1 MFFIALNILIPIKI
15 STGPVAAD
23 GITRASGARNRE
35 IPKKILVKMT
45 VSPVLPPASTPA
57 EDSRYVVMLG
67 IPNSAPRLVE
77 IASTLKHLSIPGRLP
92 SLSRYPAFAPTPR
105 TVPKVE
111 KKSGTNKAIRNGI

>member
-45 VSPVLPPASTPA
+45 VSPVLPPVNNQCTEYA
-57 EDSRYVVMLG
+57 DS
-67 IPNSAPRLVE
+67 
-77 IASTLKHLSIPGRLP
+77 K
-92 SLSRYPAFAPTPR
+92 
-105 TVPKVE
+105 
-111 KKSGTNKAIRNGI
+111 NKIFPFTKIFKQIKFIHICRPPFV